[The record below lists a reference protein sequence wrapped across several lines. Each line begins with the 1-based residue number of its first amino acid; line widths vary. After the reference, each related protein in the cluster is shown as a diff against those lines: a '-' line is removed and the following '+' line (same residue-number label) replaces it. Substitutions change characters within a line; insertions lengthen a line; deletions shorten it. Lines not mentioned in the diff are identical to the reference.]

1 MSATAPAQSP
11 LERLK
16 EILAELADLGHAEQI
31 LDWDSRVSMPR
42 GGANARAD
50 VAATLAE
57 FSHQRFVTDEVG
69 ELLERLAAD
78 EDPDSADGALVRVT
92 RREWDRAR
100 RIPSD
105 LAGELAQANGVGVA
119 AWDDAKK
126 SSDFALFR
134 PHLERQLELKHQ
146 YIACFPEVDE
156 PYDALLDEYEEGLTT
171 AKVEEVF
178 GRLKGELVELVERHR
193 DDVVE
198 DLKGPFPVAAQHE
211 AGRLVLEAF
220 GWDPSSWRLDETP
233 HPFASKPGAGD
244 IRLTTH
250 TDERDITS
258 LFSTMHEFGHGVY
271 EFDIDRSFARTPLGG
286 GTSSAIHESQS
297 RTWENLVGRS
307 AGFWR
312 WFYPQLQG
320 LFPDALGGIG
330 ESSFVRAV
338 SAVRPG
344 LIRGDADEVT
354 YGLHIIL
361 RFELERELLA
371 GTVEVQDLP
380 DVWNARMREYLG
392 VEVPDDAHG
401 VLQDM
406 HWSAGLFGYFP
417 TYQLGNVI
425 SVQIWRRAVSEL
437 GDLEEQFARGE
448 FTVATRVAARA
459 DLSPREP
466 IFAAG
471 APAPGHRLGDRSG
484 SVPRVSPR
492 QVRVKVCVI
501 GAGAIGSLLAA
512 HLAKVAD
519 VSVLTRRDDHA
530 QALNEHGL
538 RVSGRHDFT
547 ARVAAVAEPSELPEF
562 DLGIIAT
569 KATGVTGAAA
579 SLRGR
584 FPGATI
590 MTVQNGLGAEE
601 IVRAQGGWPLVSAV
615 TFMSGTKHSDTHV
628 EYILDTPTWL
638 GPYEGSSVRAGA
650 GDRAAPASTP
660 GSRRRRCRTCGRL
673 SGRSSSSMR
682 R

>member
-1 MSATAPAQSP
+1 MSFSSGSP
-11 LERLK
+11 PTR
-16 EILAELADLGHAEQI
+16 IPT
-31 LDWDSRVSMPR
+31 RR
-42 GGANARAD
+42 TR
-50 VAATLAE
+50 
-57 FSHQRFVTDEVG
+57 
-69 ELLERLAAD
+69 
-78 EDPDSADGALVRVT
+78 ALVRVT

-119 AWDDAKK
+119 AWDDAKE

-178 GRLKGELVELVERHR
+178 GRLKDELVALVDRHR

-198 DLKGPFPVAAQHE
+198 DLKGPFPVAAQQRGGTAGARGVRLGSQLLAARRDTAPIRVE
-211 AGRLVLEAF
+211 ARGGRHSA
-220 GWDPSSWRLDETP
+220 DD
-233 HPFASKPGAGD
+233 
-244 IRLTTH
+244 TH
-250 TDERDITS
+250 RRADITS

-320 LFPDALGGIG
+320 LFPDALGGVG
-330 ESSFVRAV
+330 ESSFVQAV

-371 GTVEVQDLP
+371 GAVEVKDLP
-380 DVWNARMREYLG
+380 DVWNQRMREYLG
-392 VEVPDDAHG
+392 VEVPDDAQG

-448 FTVATRVAARA
+448 FTVLREWLREQIYRHGSRY
-459 DLSPREP
+459 SPPE
-466 IFAAG
+466 
-471 APAPGHRLGDRSG
+471 
-484 SVPRVSPR
+484 
-492 QVRVKVCVI
+492 
-501 GAGAIGSLLAA
+501 LL
-512 HLAKVAD
+512 
-519 VSVLTRRDDHA
+519 RR
-530 QALNEHGL
+530 
-538 RVSGRHDFT
+538 
-547 ARVAAVAEPSELPEF
+547 
-562 DLGIIAT
+562 
-569 KATGVTGAAA
+569 VTG
-579 SLRGR
+579 SEIDPDPYLEYLRAK
-584 FPGATI
+584 FA
-590 MTVQNGLGAEE
+590 
-601 IVRAQGGWPLVSAV
+601 
-615 TFMSGTKHSDTHV
+615 
-628 EYILDTPTWL
+628 
-638 GPYEGSSVRAGA
+638 
-650 GDRAAPASTP
+650 
-660 GSRRRRCRTCGRL
+660 
-673 SGRSSSSMR
+673 
-682 R
+682 